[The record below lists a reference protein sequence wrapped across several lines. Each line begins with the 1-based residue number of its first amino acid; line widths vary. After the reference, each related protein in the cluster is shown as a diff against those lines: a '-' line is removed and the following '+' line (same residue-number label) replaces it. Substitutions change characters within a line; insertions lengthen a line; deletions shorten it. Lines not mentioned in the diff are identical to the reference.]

1 MKSMM
6 KKIYFFLSFFHKEL
20 DTSKKGDI
28 MKIRYC
34 AQMRHPVFLLSEEGI
49 KNGAARVLFLR
60 IL

>member
-6 KKIYFFLSFFHKEL
+6 KKIYFFLSFFIKNL
-20 DTSKKGDI
+20 TQAKR
-28 MKIRYC
+28 RYNENKVLC
-34 AQMRHPVFLLSEEGI
+34 TDASPCFLLSEEGI